1 MAFPVF
7 TLTACVLVIILVITA
22 TLAIIYFI
30 RRRDCATYISPWCLP
45 YSCAG
50 NTTYNPTE
58 AFKQVIANCKPVNGQ
73 PSPLCVCLWQNFYA
87 PTSGINTC
95 VPT

>member
-30 RRRDCATYISPWCLP
+30 RRRDCGSFISPWCN
-45 YSCAG
+45 SDWKCSG
-50 NTTYNPTE
+50 NTTYNPVE
-58 AFKQVIANCKPVNGQ
+58 AYKQVIANYKPGNGQ
-73 PSPLCVCLWQNFYA
+73 LSH
-87 PTSGINTC
+87 
-95 VPT
+95 